1 MHWWHWNEYR
11 VAFTVK
17 GDGFE
22 SAGQLW
28 CVSVCVC
35 VVCVDSVEPSCGNVI
50 HMERIY

>member
-1 MHWWHWNEYR
+1 MHWWHWNEYC

-22 SAGQLW
+22 SAGQLG
-28 CVSVCVC
+28 VCVC
-35 VVCVDSVEPSCGNVI
+35 VCDLCGFSGTVGRNVI